1 MRSLQPAAGAAEGF
15 LMTARLVVFSV
26 GLLLAL
32 GCNRVGIERAEK
44 APDPSRTGA
53 AVPGPSSELAL
64 QLALDERFYVDRREG
79 LRTVMRLRGVPD
91 VELWLTVG
99 RDPWPGPMPAREEL
113 IAKARSFLEPIHGA
127 VQVRSTEAGDTL
139 LVFDGPKK
147 DRNRTLY
154 TVNWL
159 LVRPAE
165 GAVLRAD
172 LSLRMPDRW
181 RDIPQLQQVAEHI
194 GARLLQARFAPGA

>member
-1 MRSLQPAAGAAEGF
+1 MV
-15 LMTARLVVFSV
+15 ARVVVLSV

-32 GCNRVGIERAEK
+32 GCNRVGLERAEATADEPGSSAT
-44 APDPSRTGA
+44 APRT
-53 AVPGPSSELAL
+53 SSELAL

-99 RDPWPGPMPAREEL
+99 RDPWPGPPPARETL
-113 IAKARSFLEPIHGA
+113 IAKARAFLEPIHGD
-127 VQVRSTEAGDTL
+127 VEVRTTEAGDTL

-154 TVNWL
+154 TVNWM

-181 RDIPQLQQVAEHI
+181 REVPQLQQVAEHI
-194 GARLLQARFAPGA
+194 GERLAQARFAPGA